1 MEKFN
6 EVTWRSLGKIM
17 STAPG
22 ILIIVLMPP
31 LMYDGSQIIPNAN
44 LTAPFYCD

>member
-22 ILIIVLMPP
+22 VLIVLMPP

-44 LTAPFYCD
+44 LTAPLYCD